1 MLFFVE
7 LGQTSLEVGTLVFKS
22 LRQHVIVF
30 VVERLNLL
38 VIAMHRV
45 DCEVSL
51 VWSSGCRLVIA
62 SMMVAVLRRIS
73 HDASP

>member
-7 LGQTSLEVGTLVFKS
+7 LGQTSLEVGTLVFEG

-30 VVERLNLL
+30 VVERLNFL
-38 VIAMHRV
+38 VIAMHRI
-45 DCEVSL
+45 DCEVSF

-62 SMMVAVLRRIS
+62 SMMIAVRRRIS
-73 HDASP
+73 HYASP